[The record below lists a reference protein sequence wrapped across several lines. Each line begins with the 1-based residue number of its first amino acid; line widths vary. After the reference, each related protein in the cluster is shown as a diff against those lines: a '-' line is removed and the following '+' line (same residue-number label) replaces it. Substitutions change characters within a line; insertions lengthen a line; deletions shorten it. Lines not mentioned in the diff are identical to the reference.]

1 LLKTKTIDVNP
12 LLKHKA
18 LKTSKKIE
26 VPFSQDEIE
35 NVLDHL
41 NFDDSFEGTRDYL
54 IIELFYSTGIRRS
67 ELINIKITD
76 IDYSRQTLK
85 VLGKRNKERI
95 IPLLQTIKSSLDEYL
110 AYRNNLSVITDK
122 DYLFLTKKGLKV
134 YETLVYRI
142 INEYFSKA

>member
-41 NFDDSFEGTRDYL
+41 NFDG
-54 IIELFYSTGIRRS
+54 
-67 ELINIKITD
+67 
-76 IDYSRQTLK
+76 
-85 VLGKRNKERI
+85 V
-95 IPLLQTIKSSLDEYL
+95 
-110 AYRNNLSVITDK
+110 V
-122 DYLFLTKKGLKV
+122 
-134 YETLVYRI
+134 
-142 INEYFSKA
+142 